1 MAGRL
6 DTVFRTWD
14 RAGRGWLDTTQF
26 NMICADLGIE
36 QVSFTPALHCT
47 GLGNSPSN
55 CGNVV
60 PMAASFLCFIDFVLL
75 QFS

>member
-36 QVSFTPALHCT
+36 QVSFTLARELSIQLLFPWRQ
-47 GLGNSPSN
+47 
-55 CGNVV
+55 
-60 PMAASFLCFIDFVLL
+60 ASFALL
-75 QFS
+75 SLFYFSLN